1 MDVCLSLFVTGAIMK
16 CCVLLLCVGLALGS
30 QVAHNVVF
38 QKMNEVTTTKSRWL
52 VTFVIDLEP
61 PENLLSKLSRDVQNT
76 TGITQKVVSHYVESQ
91 SQFVKNLVK
100 LGSDLRTIMDTYN
113 GILEGFMEYRTLY
126 GRQKRSLLPFVG
138 KALHFLFG
146 KVTDGDLSVI
156 RSNVNKLAKNQKEIS
171 HAVQEKLS
179 IIYTSRVQISENRQ
193 AINNLIIDI
202 AQIDKRLNSVTEELS
217 KQMQE
222 LEAFTST

>member
-1 MDVCLSLFVTGAIMK
+1 MK
-16 CCVLLLCVGLALGS
+16 CCVLLLCIGLALGS
-30 QVAHNVVF
+30 RVAHNVVF

-113 GILEGFMEYRTLY
+113 GILEGFIKYRTLY
-126 GRQKRSLLPFVG
+126 GRQNDHYFRLLGRRCISYLAQSLM
-138 KALHFLFG
+138 
-146 KVTDGDLSVI
+146 
-156 RSNVNKLAKNQKEIS
+156 
-171 HAVQEKLS
+171 
-179 IIYTSRVQISENRQ
+179 
-193 AINNLIIDI
+193 AI
-202 AQIDKRLNSVTEELS
+202 
-217 KQMQE
+217 
-222 LEAFTST
+222 